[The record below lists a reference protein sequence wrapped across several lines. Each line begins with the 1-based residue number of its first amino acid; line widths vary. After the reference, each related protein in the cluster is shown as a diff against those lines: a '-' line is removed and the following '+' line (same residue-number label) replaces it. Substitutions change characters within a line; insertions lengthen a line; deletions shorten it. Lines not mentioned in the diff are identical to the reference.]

1 MSGKTRHVKRGRQ
14 DNSGMNW
21 QNIVYSLPGIILG
34 LTVHEYSHAL
44 AAYKLGDYTA
54 RDQGRLS
61 FNPLRHI
68 DIIGFLFIIFAGF
81 GWAKPVQFQPGNL
94 RHPRRD
100 KALIAT
106 AGPLSNL
113 LLAMILIFVLKGY
126 LAWREYLY
134 ISDGGGSMLF
144 SILNSNLAYQLLM
157 IVQRAVIINLGL
169 FVFNLIPIPPL
180 DGSHIVFSGLNLR
193 PETEY
198 KIMKVGAPLLFII
211 IIIQNR
217 IDVTILPIGRI
228 VNAILGIFFPG

>member
-1 MSGKTRHVKRGRQ
+1 
-14 DNSGMNW
+14 MNW

-94 RHPRRD
+94 SHPRRD
-100 KALIAT
+100 KALIAA
-106 AGPLSNL
+106 AGPLSNF
-113 LLAMILIFVLKGY
+113 LLALILIFIFKGY
-126 LAWREYLY
+126 LALLEYLY
-134 ISDGGGSMLF
+134 ISDRGGGMLF
-144 SILNSNLAYQLLM
+144 SIFNSNLTYQLLM

-180 DGSHIVFSGLNLR
+180 DGSHIVFSGFNLM

-198 KIMKVGAPLLFII
+198 RIMKLGAPLLFII

-217 IDVTILPIGRI
+217 AGVTILPIGRL
-228 VNAILGIFFPG
+228 VNAILGVFFPG